1 MRKMKYIRVKK
12 ACLLEKLQLCTLMSH
27 SIQDANLILKEFNL
41 LSYERRITVAQE
53 YRKLEETLQNNM
65 KTQDENMYLM
75 CMMVNLNVIAAGF
88 DIDPATVC
96 LCVTPICKLNEKI
109 MVI

>member
-1 MRKMKYIRVKK
+1 MRKMKYIRAKK
-12 ACLLEKLQLCTLMSH
+12 ACLLEKLQLCTLMAH
-27 SIQDANLILKEFNL
+27 SIQDANLILKDFNL
-41 LSYERRITVAQE
+41 LSYE

>member
-1 MRKMKYIRVKK
+1 
-12 ACLLEKLQLCTLMSH
+12 
-27 SIQDANLILKEFNL
+27 
-41 LSYERRITVAQE
+41 
-53 YRKLEETLQNNM
+53 M

>member
-1 MRKMKYIRVKK
+1 MRKMKYIRIKK
-12 ACLLEKLQLCTLMSH
+12 VRLLEELQLCALMSH
-27 SIQDANLILKEFNL
+27 SIQDTNLILKEFNL
-41 LSYERRITVAQE
+41 LSYERRTIIAQE
-53 YRKLEETLQNNM
+53 YKKLEEALRNNM

-75 CMMVNLNVIAAGF
+75 CMMVNLNVIAARF

-96 LCVTPICKLNEKI
+96 LCVSPICKLNEKI